1 MLPHIPD
8 KKIVFMIARSYYPE
22 LLRAG
27 IKIYEFTPGFLHS
40 KMFVSDD
47 CVATVGSVNLDFRS
61 LFLHFENGVL
71 LYDREIA
78 AAAEEDFQQTLAK
91 SERIYLKTYG
101 AFPLYK
107 RAFGRLM
114 RVFGPL
120 M

>member
-101 AFPLYK
+101 AFPPLQARL
-107 RAFGRLM
+107 RAADAACLGR
-114 RVFGPL
+114 
-120 M
+120 

>member
-1 MLPHIPD
+1 
-8 KKIVFMIARSYYPE
+8 MIARSYYPE
-22 LLRAG
+22 LLKAG

-40 KMFVSDD
+40 KVFVSDG
-47 CVATVGSVNLDFRS
+47 CISTVGSVNLDFRS

-71 LYDREIA
+71 VYDKEIA
-78 AAAEEDFQQTLAK
+78 GAAEDDFQDTIAK
-91 SERIYLKTYG
+91 SERIYLKTYS

-107 RAFGRLM
+107 RVFGRLM